1 MDIDHY
7 NVLGLP
13 SGEEGANL
21 TQKEITKAYREKAR
35 DLHPDKRKDDPN
47 AHENFIKLKSSY
59 EILVDEKARKLFD
72 DLLRVKREQQR
83 RFAQQDSKRRKMMS
97 DLEDRERASFAPDPA
112 MKAKEEEERIA
123 RKLKEEIARIR
134 AMQANKGASMGTGSG
149 QEKVGREGNSGVGGH
164 VGVDKERVLKV
175 SWEKIG
181 EGYTAEKLRELFSRF
196 GEVEDIVVNSSKK
209 KGSALVVMATK
220 HAVDSATG
228 SVSGN
233 LDNPLLV
240 VPLKPSVAEFPAP
253 KKEEQSDRLSNLVG
267 AGYQAFEDAV
277 LNKLTKDETKGYV
290 KQPWDMGLILSVSL
304 LPHAWSNEGK
314 VGISMMGGS
323 GCSFWGW
330 VVG

>member
-1 MDIDHY
+1 MDDDHY

-13 SGEEGANL
+13 SGQEGANL

-97 DLEDRERASFAPDPA
+97 DLEDRERASFAADPA

-149 QEKVGREGNSGVGGH
+149 QEKVGREGNRGAGGH

-253 KKEEQSDRLSNLVG
+253 KKEEQSDRLNNLVG

-277 LNKLTKDETKGYV
+277 LNKLTKAAENQQK
-290 KQPWDMGLILSVSL
+290 
-304 LPHAWSNEGK
+304 
-314 VGISMMGGS
+314 
-323 GCSFWGW
+323 
-330 VVG
+330 